1 MTVPSQESQIV
12 QSCDGASTVFAVPFY
27 FLGAQHLQV
36 TLSGSPVAEQL
47 LTLGTDYSVA
57 GAGNESG
64 GSITTV
70 SIYPAGQRLVIERVV
85 PVTQETSYQPND
97 PFPAKSHERALDK
110 LTMICQQFLRLFGSG
125 NPLLSRV
132 LMLGRTDVNGQGSYR
147 ANNNRIQDLADPK
160 ADQDAVNRR
169 SMFAFVTDYVD
180 KAIAGVVGG
189 FGWFLQAG
197 IGAIFRTFQDKMRD
211 IVTGGDFP
219 DAQTAANASQGRIFF
234 VPAGATVYVDV
245 PTQQSSLIAAI
256 AAIEQWSIP
265 ATASVVI
272 RIAAGEYAATETAVV
287 DHAFGENLTITGPDV
302 VQKTSIT
309 SLVGSSGV
317 RGDYRV
323 ELAVAS
329 VAGLAS
335 GGWVGVEGTTGTGRH
350 KVLRGF
356 YQITAVGAST
366 ITLRVRLWDSLFP
379 AMTVT
384 GGGVYLVPAVIKVS
398 NTDAFV
404 LRSSSVT
411 LKDIGFVGNMWDY
424 WNEADI
430 LGTEKGTHGIYVSSN
445 TIIDGTGAAGGANPF
460 ALNGSG
466 LSARRVYVADFD
478 QQGICV
484 SNGGGI
490 YGRNL
495 WASSC
500 GRRGFYAASSASI
513 EARFSGASAN
523 YRDGAIADYGGCFNT
538 SGFEGNGNRLNGAFA
553 INGGSVVAVNSSFE
567 GNLGYGV
574 EARAGSYVTIDGTS
588 TSKFNG
594 LGGCHFEYG
603 ATGSI
608 VAADISENA
617 SDGVT
622 AIYGSAVR
630 ATNANISNNARYGI
644 NALYSAVR
652 HTGAVLSGNGT
663 APIFNTASMVT
674 DGTNYE
680 PMANPTSVY
689 SIEAVN
695 TAKNH
700 RVTHSVSGIG
710 DWIVAFDG
718 TAQYQFKGNALNP
731 VSDNNKTIGT
741 SASRW
746 SDGYIA
752 RVRTGPGTAVNTS
765 GTGSPEGALAAA
777 VGSTYG
783 RLDGAGGSSFYVKE
797 SGTGNTG
804 WIAK

>member
-1 MTVPSQESQIV
+1 MAVATYILPRFQAIDDFGRPMVGAKLYTYQNKTTTPAPTYRDAQQSAANTNPIVLDASGSAVVYLLVEQIYTFVLKNRDDAIVWSQDDVIG
-12 QSCDGASTVFAVPFY
+12 GASAADVA
-27 FLGAQHLQV
+27 A
-36 TLSGSPVAEQL
+36 LS
-47 LTLGTDYSVA
+47 
-57 GAGNESG
+57 ESG
-64 GSITTV
+64 GS
-70 SIYPAGQRLVIERVV
+70 SLV
-85 PVTQETSYQPND
+85 
-97 PFPAKSHERALDK
+97 
-110 LTMICQQFLRLFGSG
+110 G
-125 NPLLSRV
+125 
-132 LMLGRTDVNGQGSYR
+132 
-147 ANNNRIQDLADPK
+147 
-160 ADQDAVNRR
+160 
-169 SMFAFVTDYVD
+169 
-180 KAIAGVVGG
+180 
-189 FGWFLQAG
+189 FLQSGAG
-197 IGAIFRTFQDKMRD
+197 AEPRTVQEKLRD

-219 DAQTAANASQGRIFF
+219 SAQAAADASLDRIFF
-234 VPAGATVYVDV
+234 VPAGGTVYVDV
-245 PTQQSSLIAAI
+245 PEKRTSLPAAI
-256 AAIEQWSIP
+256 QAISQWSVP
-265 ATASVVI
+265 STSSVVI
-272 RIAAGEYAATETAVV
+272 RIAAGSYSSEETTVM
-287 DHAFGENLTITGPDV
+287 DNSFGENITITGPEV
-302 VQKTSIT
+302 VQTTSIT
-309 SLVGSSGV
+309 GLSGTAGT
-317 RGDYRV
+317 RGNYSV
-323 ELAVAS
+323 TLAVQS
-329 VAGLAS
+329 N
-335 GGWVGVEGTTGTGRH
+335 GGMVVGDWVGIEGTVGTGRH

-356 YQITAVGAST
+356 YQITSVSPGT
-366 ITLRVRLWDSLFP
+366 ITLRVRLWDALFP

-384 GGGVYLVPAVIKVS
+384 GGSVYLVPAVIKVS

-404 LRSSSVT
+404 LRSSAVT
-411 LKDIGFVGNMWDY
+411 LQNIGFVGNMWDY

-466 LSARRVYVADFD
+466 LSANRVYVADFD

-567 GNLGYGV
+567 GNLGYGI
-574 EARAGSYVTIDGTS
+574 EARAGSYVTIDGAS
-588 TSKFNG
+588 SCKYNG
-594 LGGCHFEYG
+594 AGGCHFEYG